1 MCEMPCPPL
10 RSDIL
15 IGDGESIAAV
25 QRNEGRRLNKSFW
38 LKMVAKLLVI
48 ISLPLAIVT
57 YSSEI
62 GYNWFYSSSL
72 FLLQGSSYP
81 VPPPY
86 PGFTTPDARVILS
99 ALVLSC
105 PGILFSYLLH
115 SQPGEKTTLGLLL
128 LTTLFT
134 LVLASMLILLIPLMP
149 VDPWLYYPNS
159 VEFMTSWILVLMVF
173 MPFFTMEGSR
183 LAIDWSRE
191 AIFPRPDRGTSTKPL
206 PSKGSVI
213 GFIVGVSSLLLP
225 FSLDFLTFEPVGTYM
240 DIRGPFWAGTLGF
253 LSEFELD
260 FTRFSLYPVPISFN
274 PLTQTQFF
282 ANLTTM
288 LIPRSFFGIL
298 FGYSV
303 LRHLQSKMTEKRTLL
318 LAGLSIMAPLLTFIM
333 QPFLF
338 PGYLPQYSRFYIPV
352 PLLQVFGL
360 FIMYRARL
368 VPTDEYFQDDTES
381 RMESDQEQT
390 MLHTT
395 PDSARVSI
403 PASYRI
409 RSKLQWFRGEEKDS
423 NEESNM
429 QPTDRD

>member
-1 MCEMPCPPL
+1 MGIIP
-10 RSDIL
+10 
-15 IGDGESIAAV
+15 AV
-25 QRNEGRRLNKSFW
+25 QSNEGRRLNKSFW
-38 LKMVAKLLVI
+38 LKIVAKLLVVM
-48 ISLPLAIVT
+48 SLPIAIVT

-62 GYNWFYSSSL
+62 GYNWFYSSTL

-86 PGFTTPDARVILS
+86 PGFATPDARVILG

-115 SQPGEKTTLGLLL
+115 SQPGEKSTMGLLA

-134 LVLASMLILLIPLMP
+134 LVLASTLILLVPLMP
-149 VDPWLYYPNS
+149 IDPWLYYPNS

-173 MPFFTMEGSR
+173 IPFFTMEGSR
-183 LAIDWSRE
+183 LDIDWSRE
-191 AIFPRPDRGTSTKPL
+191 AIFPKPDKGTSTKRL

-213 GFIVGVSSLLLP
+213 GFIIGISSLILP
-225 FSLDFLTFEPVGTYM
+225 FSLDFLTYEPVGAYM

-274 PLTQTQFF
+274 PLSQTQFF
-282 ANLTTM
+282 ANLSTM

-303 LRHLQSKMTEKRTLL
+303 LRHLQSKMTEKLTLL
-318 LAGLSIMAPLLTFIM
+318 LAVLSIVAPLLTFIM
-333 QPFLF
+333 QPLLF

-352 PLLQVFGL
+352 PLLQALGL
-360 FIMYRARL
+360 FIMYRTRPIPA
-368 VPTDEYFQDDTES
+368 DEYFQDDADS
-381 RMESDQEQT
+381 RMESDQERT
-390 MLHTT
+390 LLDTT
-395 PDSARVSI
+395 PDPSPQVSI

-409 RSKLQWFRGEEKDS
+409 RSKLQWFRGEEGNA
-423 NEESNM
+423 NEE
-429 QPTDRD
+429 TDIPPEDSD